1 MELIKS
7 HIAKA
12 AKRGGKK
19 TFANFVKADSATVLS
34 TVMEGHLDPDK
45 VPLDEWGKASLASK
59 WNFGRLGRYTGVG
72 MKDYYAGLG
81 ADWLGGLTSTD
92 MAVEVGQ
99 AGYPEGRDAV
109 ARLVSD
115 AQGDP
120 ALNALEVP
128 NVRRK
133 RRFRDEGDTFDH
145 ERFYAGRDD
154 YWESHKRDA
163 RGVAPVVSIVY
174 GWGGV
179 QTKTAEQL
187 LWAGAAAFTAAEILS
202 EAGYSVEVAAM
213 NLSRHTIYGKPD
225 SHIGAIMQ
233 LKSPDQPITSGAI
246 ATGCHAG
253 IFRTMGFMLKLCNDL
268 PVDDCMGST
277 MDPRNHFAPGGRAT
291 DDERA
296 ALSSVLE
303 GERVVIMPTAYN
315 RHAAIQA
322 VKDAVADAVG
332 VGVAM

>member
-1 MELIKS
+1 
-7 HIAKA
+7 
-12 AKRGGKK
+12 
-19 TFANFVKADSATVLS
+19 
-34 TVMEGHLDPDK
+34 MEGHLDADK
-45 VPLDEWGKASLASK
+45 VPLDEWGKASLAAK
-59 WNFGRLGRYTGVG
+59 QNFGRLGRYTGSR
-72 MKDYYAGLG
+72 MKRHFAGSEN
-81 ADWLGGLTSTD
+81 WFGGLKSTD
-92 MAVEVGQ
+92 MAVEVGE

-120 ALNALEVP
+120 ALNSLELP
-128 NVRRK
+128 SVRRK
-133 RRFRDEGDTFDH
+133 RRYGDDGDTFDH
-145 ERFYAGRDD
+145 ERFHAGRDD
-154 YWESHKRDA
+154 YWEYHKRDA

-174 GWGGV
+174 GWGGLAR
-179 QTKTAEQL
+179 QTAEQL

-213 NLSRHTIYGKPD
+213 NLSGHHIYGKPN
-225 SHIGAIMQ
+225 SYIGAIMQ

-253 IFRTMGFMLKLCNDL
+253 IFRTMGFILKLCSDL
-268 PVDDCMGST
+268 PVDDGMGST
-277 MDPRNHFAPGGRAT
+277 MDPRYHFSPGGRAT

-303 GERVVIMPTAYN
+303 GERVVVMPTAYN
-315 RHAAIQA
+315 RRAAIQA
-322 VKDAVADAVG
+322 VKDAVSDAVG

>member
-12 AKRGGKK
+12 SKRNSKK

-34 TVMEGHLDPDK
+34 TAMEGHLDPDK
-45 VPLDEWGKASLASK
+45 VPLEEWGKASLASAQ
-59 WNFGRLGRYTGVG
+59 NFDRLGRYTGSR
-72 MKDYYAGLG
+72 M
-81 ADWLGGLTSTD
+81 ADHFSGNTRWFGGLTSTD

-128 NVRRK
+128 SVRRK

-145 ERFYAGRDD
+145 ERFHAGRDD
-154 YWESHKRDA
+154 YWESYKRDA
-163 RGVAPVVSIVY
+163 RGIAPVVSIVY
-174 GWGGV
+174 GWGGL
-179 QTKTAEQL
+179 QSKTAEQL

-213 NLSRHTIYGKPD
+213 NLSRQHIYGKPN

-253 IFRTMGFMLKLCNDL
+253 IFRTMGFMLKLCSDL
-268 PVDDCMGST
+268 PVDEGMGQT
-277 MDPRNHFAPGGRAT
+277 MDPRHHFAPGGPAT

-303 GERVVIMPTAYN
+303 GERIVVMPTAYN